1 MKKHSILITAVCAI
15 LAPLFAE
22 DKNVTMVAANGNIDG
37 KVTIHTEQLEECIVS
52 LPTIGSLSPVVS
64 SQSRYMKEIN
74 GDENKSEFIKCYSA
88 EIEIS
93 YMTRQK
99 EMIVVSSNT
108 IQGGAPQKEIVSKKI
123 PLTKKFVSNPANG
136 DAFANKSSSEYYFT
150 TAQKAI
156 DDVTVQA
163 VSWLKSQQSITCD
176 K

>member
-1 MKKHSILITAVCAI
+1 MKKLSGILAVCA
-15 LAPLFAE
+15 LLSPLFAE
-22 DKNVTMVAANGNIDG
+22 DKNITIVTADGNIDG

-52 LPTIGSLSPVVS
+52 LPSIGSLSPVVS
-64 SQSRYMKEIN
+64 SQSKFMKEIN
-74 GDENKSEFIKCYSA
+74 GDPEKNEFVKCFSA

-99 EMIVVSSNT
+99 EMIIVSSNT
-108 IQGGAPQKEIVSKKI
+108 VQGGAPQKEIVSKKV
-123 PLTKKFVSNPANG
+123 PVTKKFVSNPSNG

-156 DDVTVQA
+156 DDVLAQA
-163 VSWLKSQQSITCD
+163 GAWIRMQQSIVCD

>member
-1 MKKHSILITAVCAI
+1 MKKLATFLALCAI
-15 LAPLFAE
+15 LTPLSAE
-22 DKNVTMVAANGNIDG
+22 DKNISIVSANGNIDG

-52 LPTIGSLSPVVS
+52 LPSIGSLSPVVS
-64 SQSRYMKEIN
+64 TESKFMKEIN
-74 GDENKSEFIKCYSA
+74 GDADKNEFTKCFSA
-88 EIEIS
+88 TIELT

-99 EMIVVSSNT
+99 ELIVISSNT

-123 PLTKKFVSNPANG
+123 PLTKTFVSNPANG

-156 DDVTVQA
+156 DDVTAQA
-163 VSWLKSQQSITCD
+163 IAWLKSQQSIVCD